1 MHSSFALPYT
11 APPVHLGLN
20 FTTPICAQPRRTF
33 YATHG
38 MLFHFKISSPTRPG
52 IVHLSRIV
60 HERRAAVTR
69 IIGHKIHT
77 IFQDYLFIKE
87 YI

>member
-1 MHSSFALPYT
+1 MPHT
-11 APPVHLGLN
+11 ACCFISKFHL
-20 FTTPICAQPRRTF
+20 QPDR
-33 YATHG
+33 
-38 MLFHFKISSPTRPG
+38 G